1 MILLKYHLNYA
12 AGVYAEKEWMTDT
25 GSAEVTFMDNAEDAV
40 EVDKNVVEVA
50 IENAEAV
57 DAYKEDAG
65 HVEEQGRIE
74 TMRSLLPEENV
85 VDTFVNNVTE
95 ACTMNVSSSNYKPA
109 VRLPTTKNIEV
120 VNSKKAQYKAVLS
133 AWGEDMFNTPLS
145 LSRVSAWRDAACL
158 SQRAEEDAACLNLR
172 VMGEQSEMLRAYLT
186 KMAMEE
192 QIYRVVEDS
201 NVCGAREEVLAELED
216 QLKVFPPTQRD
227 ENYEVAEWRK
237 CEPYKV
243 TVRERIYEVA
253 KQEVIKKEWTEHGEK
268 IGAVKEMMKMEMTWQ
283 KQTSRFYQP
292 SL

>member
-1 MILLKYHLNYA
+1 MMILLKYHLNYA

-25 GSAEVTFMDNAEDAV
+25 ESAEVTFMDNAEDAV
-40 EVDKNVVEVA
+40 EVDKNAVEVT

-133 AWGEDMFNTPLS
+133 AWG
-145 LSRVSAWRDAACL
+145 DAACL
-158 SQRAEEDAACLNLR
+158 SQGDEEDAACLNLR
-172 VMGEQSEMLRAYLT
+172 VMGEQSKMRQGMLTAYLT

-192 QIYRVVEDS
+192 QIYREVEDS
-201 NVCGAREEVLAELED
+201 SAYSVREEVLAELGE
-216 QLKVFPPTQRD
+216 QFKVFPPTQR
-227 ENYEVAEWRK
+227 K
-237 CEPYKV
+237 KK
-243 TVRERIYEVA
+243 YEVA
-253 KQEVIKKEWTEHGEK
+253 KQQGVEK
-268 IGAVKEMMKMEMTWQ
+268 NIVKEMMKEEKPWQ